1 MCICIVVIITI
12 LYILLFVYTC
22 ICIYLCVQNIY
33 ILYVFNVAIE
43 KNTKPSQLFAY
54 QLGIVSGTLIV
65 QIAPIGVANM
75 IRFYHMC

>member
-1 MCICIVVIITI
+1 M
-12 LYILLFVYTC
+12 
-22 ICIYLCVQNIY
+22 YLTLQ
-33 ILYVFNVAIE
+33 LR
-43 KNTKPSQLFAY
+43 KTKPSQLFAY